1 MERMKYLE
9 EQLRESACLGDIEAV
24 CELVSKGIDIN
35 AQHEMNGWTALHWAA
50 KRGQKDIVSY
60 LLKHGADKTLFTSKD
75 ETPLAL
81 ATKPEVRILLGG
93 EPGVTINTGSD
104 LPIVPNYIKNQPL
117 DARSEQP
124 SDIYQGTN
132 RSTHLRNET
141 SEQRPSDLYQR
152 SSQNGATSDLYQRS
166 SQSQNGGVSSSGS
179 QTIVTS
185 SGTSTHHGVSHQPEE
200 LVLKIRIAGDPLD
213 EDFIEIELSIP
224 AELTYY
230 SLVNIGCK
238 ELAID
243 SPSSIFKVRKLPNTI
258 VRKDKDVARLTQFQ
272 ELEFVLNSM
281 SSRESNPGLNGVGS
295 LTSKGVNNYPSIH
308 KFKNQTILY

>member
-1 MERMKYLE
+1 MERMKYFE
-9 EQLRESACLGDIEAV
+9 EQLRESACLGDIETV
-24 CELVSKGIDIN
+24 CELIAKGIDIN
-35 AQHEMNGWTALHWAA
+35 AQHDMNGWTALHWAA

-60 LLKHGADKTLFTSKD
+60 LLKHGADKTLLTSKD

-104 LPIVPNYIKNQPL
+104 LPIVPSYIKNPPL
-117 DARSEQP
+117 DT
-124 SDIYQGTN
+124 SDIYQATN
-132 RSTHLRNET
+132 RRTET
-141 SEQRPSDLYQR
+141 SEQRPS
-152 SSQNGATSDLYQRS
+152 SDLYQSRS
-166 SQSQNGGVSSSGS
+166 TQNGGAVGDIYQRPSQSQNGPVNSSSS
-179 QTIVTS
+179 QTTIVTS
-185 SGTSTHHGVSHQPEE
+185 SATSGHHGAPQQPEE
-200 LVLKIRIAGDPLD
+200 LVLKIRIAGDPQD
-213 EDFIEIELSIP
+213 DDFIEIELSAP